1 MAGSVCP
8 SRSPQKWKLASTTP
22 YPIGAAV
29 VDARQ
34 MSTGCVEIPTFVQQI
49 AAHDAKAFCLQPVA
63 VVPTRT
69 HFGMSRAVGMPRI
82 MVLEFQA
89 ESSAFK
95 EGVGLMSTFTPPANN
110 SVIMTSLKEM
120 SDAGLV
126 SIAKSGDAIAFV
138 ELSRRHSDKI
148 LRRTY
153 RIVKNWQDAED
164 VLQDSFMKAFIHL
177 KDFEERASFSS
188 WLTRIAIN
196 TALMLLRKKRFHL
209 EISTG
214 SADDDF
220 GIRDC
225 WEPRDLAESP
235 ENRCARRE
243 QEELLKGAIQG
254 LPPILRDVVQM

>member
-1 MAGSVCP
+1 
-8 SRSPQKWKLASTTP
+8 
-22 YPIGAAV
+22 
-29 VDARQ
+29 
-34 MSTGCVEIPTFVQQI
+34 
-49 AAHDAKAFCLQPVA
+49 
-63 VVPTRT
+63 
-69 HFGMSRAVGMPRI
+69 
-82 MVLEFQA
+82 
-89 ESSAFK
+89 
-95 EGVGLMSTFTPPANN
+95 MSTFIAPANN
-110 SVIMTSLKEM
+110 SVINNSVILGSLKEM

-126 SIAKSGDAIAFV
+126 SAAKSGDAVAFV

-177 KDFEERASFSS
+177 KDFEERSSFSS

-196 TALMLLRKKRFHL
+196 TALMLLRKKRFHI

-214 SADDDF
+214 SIDDDF

-254 LPPILRDVVQM
+254 LPPILRDVVQMSHGEGRSIEEIAQSLCISVPAAKSRLARARTALRSSLMGAEMKQTA

>member
-1 MAGSVCP
+1 
-8 SRSPQKWKLASTTP
+8 
-22 YPIGAAV
+22 
-29 VDARQ
+29 
-34 MSTGCVEIPTFVQQI
+34 
-49 AAHDAKAFCLQPVA
+49 
-63 VVPTRT
+63 
-69 HFGMSRAVGMPRI
+69 
-82 MVLEFQA
+82 
-89 ESSAFK
+89 
-95 EGVGLMSTFTPPANN
+95 MSTFIAPANN
-110 SVIMTSLKEM
+110 SVINNSVILGSLKEM

-126 SIAKSGDAIAFV
+126 SAAKSGDAVAFV

-177 KDFEERASFSS
+177 KDFEERSSFSS

-196 TALMLLRKKRFHL
+196 TALMLLRKKRFHI

-214 SADDDF
+214 STDDDF

-243 QEELLKGAIQG
+243 QEELLKCAIQG
-254 LPPILRDVVQM
+254 LPPILRDVVQMSHGEGRSIEEIAQSLRISVPAAKSRLARARTALRSSLMGTEMKQTA